1 MKSLQCG
8 ILASALALF
17 LCACGPDHQS
27 QDTGKQAA
35 QDAPPPVSHTVFAP
49 YLNDVNKAKQVQN
62 TVNAQK
68 QALDRAIQAQTG
80 ISSSPAPPAQTE
92 H

>member
-1 MKSLQCG
+1 MRSMLRISSLAG
-8 ILASALALF
+8 LLLA
-17 LCACGPDHQS
+17 LCACGSNHAS
-27 QDTGKQAA
+27 GKPAA
-35 QDAPPPVSHTVFAP
+35 SDAPPPVSHTVFAP
-49 YLNDVNKAKQVQN
+49 YVQDINKAKQVQN

-80 ISSSPAPPAQTE
+80 SSQSPAPSAQTP